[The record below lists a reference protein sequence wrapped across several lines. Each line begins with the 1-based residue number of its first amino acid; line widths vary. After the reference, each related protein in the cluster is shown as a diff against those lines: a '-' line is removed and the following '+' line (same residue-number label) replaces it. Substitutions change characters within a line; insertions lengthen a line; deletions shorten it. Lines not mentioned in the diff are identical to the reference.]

1 MSPDVP
7 EICLN
12 PERELENETMVP
24 NPAII
29 NAVEQ
34 LDYRVTVGDVAT
46 KAGLNVATVEQG
58 LLAIATEAG
67 GHMQVTD
74 TGDLVY
80 LFPKNLRGVLRS
92 RSLKLRLQET
102 WQKIWRVLFYI
113 IRISFGTILIA
124 SIILIFLAIVAI
136 SIAASNNRDED
147 NRGGGGG
154 GMIFMPRFSPFDL
167 FWIYDFGGQPR
178 QRRDRDYRGGNR
190 GAGGESELNFL
201 EAVFSFLFGD
211 GNPNAAI
218 DERRWQAIGSVIEA
232 NGGAVVAEQIAP
244 YMDDLGADPDDEDYM
259 LPVLLRFNGKPEV
272 SPEGDLVYHFPE
284 LQVRAAASSRTLN
297 PTAQTGYLQEKS
309 WPFSRAES
317 GQLVMAAGL
326 GVVNLV
332 GAIVLGA
339 MLGDGTIAAE
349 LGGLVSFVDAIYG
362 VLLVYGTA
370 FLAVPTLRFF
380 WLKGYN
386 AKVETRNTQ
395 RKAQAKALI
404 AKQMQIA
411 PKLTFAQ
418 QFANTQT
425 ISEDDLAYTTETDLV
440 TQELENPDRVE
451 AEWKRRLESG
461 SSN

>member
-1 MSPDVP
+1 
-7 EICLN
+7 
-12 PERELENETMVP
+12 MVP

-34 LDYRVTVGDVAT
+34 LNYRVTVGDVAT
-46 KAGLNVATVEQG
+46 QAGLNVATVEQG
-58 LLAIATEAG
+58 LLAIATDAG
-67 GHMQVTD
+67 GHMQVAD

-92 RSLKLRLQET
+92 RSFKLRLQET

-124 SIILIFLAIVAI
+124 SILLIFLAIVAI
-136 SIAASNNRDED
+136 TIAASSNRDED
-147 NRGGGGG
+147 NRGGGG
-154 GMIFMPRFSPFDL
+154 MTFMPRFSLFDL

-178 QRRDRDYRGGNR
+178 QRRDQESWRGNKKSGDKP
-190 GAGGESELNFL
+190 EMNFL
-201 EAVFSFLFGD
+201 ESVFSFLFGD
-211 GNPNAAI
+211 GNPNAEI
-218 DERRWQAIGSVIEA
+218 DERRWQAIGSVIQA

-272 SPEGDLVYHFPE
+272 SPAGDLVYHFPE
-284 LQVRAAASSRTLN
+284 LQVRAATSTRAL
-297 PTAQTGYLQEKS
+297 TATAKAGHLKEEQWL
-309 WPFSRAES
+309 FSRAES

-332 GAIVLGA
+332 GAIVLGV

-349 LGGLVSFVDAIYG
+349 LGGLVGFVYPIYG
-362 VLLVYGTA
+362 ILLVYGTA
-370 FLAVPTLRFF
+370 FLAVPALRFF

-386 AKVETRNTQ
+386 AKVEARNAQ
-395 RKAQAKALI
+395 RQAQAKILTR
-404 AKQMQIA
+404 KQTTLA
-411 PKLTFAQ
+411 PKLAFAQ

-425 ISEDDLAYTTETDLV
+425 ISDDDLAYTTETDLS

>member
-1 MSPDVP
+1 
-7 EICLN
+7 
-12 PERELENETMVP
+12 MVP

-58 LLAIATEAG
+58 LLAIATDAG
-67 GHMQVTD
+67 GHMQVAE

-92 RSLKLRLQET
+92 RSFKLRLQET

-136 SIAASNNRDED
+136 SIAASSNRDED
-147 NRGGGGG
+147 NRGGGG
-154 GMIFMPRFSPFDL
+154 MTFMPRFSPFDL

-178 QRRDRDYRGGNR
+178 QRRDRDYRSGNR
-190 GAGGESELNFL
+190 SAGSESEMNFL
-201 EAVFSFLFGD
+201 ESVFSFLFGD
-211 GNPNAAI
+211 GNPNAEI
-218 DERRWQAIGSVIEA
+218 DERRWQAIGSVIQA

-244 YMDDLGADPDDEDYM
+244 YMDDLGTDPDDEDYM

-272 SPEGDLVYHFPE
+272 SHEGELVYHFPE
-284 LQVRAAASSRTLN
+284 LQVRAAASSRVLN
-297 PTAQTGYLQEKS
+297 PTAKTGYLKEKP

-317 GQLVMAAGL
+317 GQLAMAAGL

-332 GAIVLGA
+332 GAIVLGV
-339 MLGDGTIAAE
+339 MLGDGTIAVE
-349 LGGLVSFVDAIYG
+349 LGGLVGFVNAIYS

-370 FLAVPTLRFF
+370 FLSIPALRFF

-386 AKVETRNTQ
+386 AKVETRNAQ
-395 RKAQAKALI
+395 RQAQAKALT
-404 AKQMQIA
+404 AKQAKIA
-411 PKLTFAQ
+411 PKLAFAQ

-425 ISEDDLAYTTETDLV
+425 ISEDDLAYTTETDLS

>member
-1 MSPDVP
+1 
-7 EICLN
+7 
-12 PERELENETMVP
+12 MVP

-58 LLAIATEAG
+58 LLAIATAAG
-67 GHMQVTD
+67 GHMQVAE

-113 IRISFGTILIA
+113 IRISFGTVLIA
-124 SIILIFLAIVAI
+124 SIVLIFLTIVAI
-136 SIAASNNRDED
+136 TIAASNNRDED
-147 NRGGGGG
+147 DRGGG
-154 GMIFMPRFSPFDL
+154 MVMMPRFSFFDL

-178 QRRDRDYRGGNR
+178 QYRDAKRGNTKPDGKP
-190 GAGGESELNFL
+190 EMNFL
-201 EAVFSFLFGD
+201 ESVFSFLFGD
-211 GNPNAAI
+211 GNPNAEI
-218 DERRWQAIGSVIEA
+218 DERRWQAIGSVIQA
-232 NGGAVVAEQIAP
+232 NGGAVIAEQIAP

-272 SPEGDLVYHFPE
+272 SPEGNLVYHFPE
-284 LQVRAAASSRTLN
+284 LQVRAAQSSRTLAA
-297 PTAQTGYLQEKS
+297 PAHAGYLKEEL
-309 WPFSRAES
+309 WRFSHAES

-326 GVVNLV
+326 GGLNFV

-339 MLGDGTIAAE
+339 MLGDGAIAAE
-349 LGGLVSFVDAIYG
+349 LGGLVAFVNAIYG

-386 AKVETRNTQ
+386 AKVVQRNAQ
-395 RKAQAKALI
+395 RQAQAALLTR
-404 AKQMQIA
+404 KQAELA
-411 PKLTFAQ
+411 PKLAFAQ

-425 ISEDDLAYTTETDLV
+425 ISEADLAYTTETDLS
-440 TQELENPDRVE
+440 TQELENPDRVD